1 MRESRVGV
9 RRRKQARPR
18 YERVCRNGHVRTPEN
33 THLRSDGGRQC
44 KDCPG
49 YKRKSLSTRQRRL
62 LDEGLRSLDPAPPSA
77 PGPEHYDRLLSA
89 AELDYLKSLIPC
101 AGCGAAFGT
110 GHRWDCEVPFNVEDD
125 GTAEL
130 SPENARAA

>member
-1 MRESRVGV
+1 M
-9 RRRKQARPR
+9 
-18 YERVCRNGHVRTPEN
+18 CRNGHVRTPEN

-62 LDEGLRSLDPAPPSA
+62 LDEGLRSLDTVAPDVANPS
-77 PGPEHYDRLLSA
+77 HYDRLLSA

-101 AGCGAAFGT
+101 VGCGASFGAP
-110 GHRWDCEVPFNVEDD
+110 HRWGCEVPFNVEDD
-125 GTAEL
+125 GTAEP
-130 SPENARAA
+130 SPKNARAA